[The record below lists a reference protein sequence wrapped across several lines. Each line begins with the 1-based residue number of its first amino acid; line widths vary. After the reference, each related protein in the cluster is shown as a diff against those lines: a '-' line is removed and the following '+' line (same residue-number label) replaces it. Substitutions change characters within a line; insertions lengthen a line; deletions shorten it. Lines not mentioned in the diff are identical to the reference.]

1 MKKLITLL
9 ILILFIS
16 CSKDD
21 NEKTANFSIVG
32 NWDATKLITK
42 SSFNPEGTDWK
53 SVTTSIKAK
62 FTSGGDYELTMNM
75 IGGGIEFSE
84 GTYTVNGDNTQLT
97 VIIENEDGD
106 NGEPVTYNITELSSE
121 KLKYNF
127 SVSGISDT
135 REYSRSN

>member
-1 MKKLITLL
+1 M
-9 ILILFIS
+9 
-16 CSKDD
+16 
-21 NEKTANFSIVG
+21 
-32 NWDATKLITK
+32 ITK

-84 GTYTVNGDNTQLT
+84 GTFTVNGDNTQLT

-127 SVSGISDT
+127 SVSGNSDT